1 MKNFIDLDIPKES
14 GDNYYQNR
22 TKNKVEEFIYID
34 RDWYEQLLEPT
45 TYYILGPKGS
55 GKSLYAAYMC
65 ADTRD
70 NTTSKSYTIDVSDY
84 GKLIRMKIANHLDF
98 TEYLTMWKVI
108 LLQKFLLG
116 IDADEI
122 TFWGRSKSFQ
132 SIQTTISNYFGDDV
146 TDDAFNPVTVIDS
159 CSKQAE
165 VTQYISNQINTSG
178 ADVGVPMSL
187 MFGGNIQDTA
197 SEQNSSSVEQK
208 SFVYKDTWSRA
219 ISAFKKT
226 IEKVSFKHNHYLFV
240 DGLDVRPDG
249 INTTEY
255 SECIGALVRAVY
267 DLNARLFGHIKRKDN
282 NTLKIVALTRTDIF
296 LNSNLVNVTSCINDN
311 CVELDWTYSNEN
323 EFRYSKLYK
332 MMNRVLGWDGEST
345 IKPSDIFFGFD
356 LHYPKGRPLRA
367 DLYIQRLSRLRPRD
381 VVKLLQL
388 IQDQC
393 KRRGLNKPTREILN
407 SPELISQYS
416 NYYTDQVKSE
426 MMFSFS
432 GDMIKSIFDLVKT
445 IRSDTITE
453 GQFEDIY
460 LRHCSNHPT
469 FSETFANHRAL
480 LDILYSLDI
489 IGWTEKAMYKHR
501 NTHWHYREIKAI
513 DETYQLPWAR
523 FDGAKDAML
532 VVHRG
537 ACKHILGIAKR

>member
-1 MKNFIDLDIPKES
+1 MKNFIDLELPKES
-14 GDNYYQNR
+14 GDNYYQSR
-22 TKNKVEEFIYID
+22 TKDKVESFIYIEKE
-34 RDWYEQLLEPT
+34 WYERLLEPT
-45 TYYILGPKGS
+45 TYYILGSKGS

-65 ADTRD
+65 ADIRD
-70 NTTSKSYTIDVSDY
+70 NTISKSYSIDVSDY
-84 GKLIRMKIANHLDF
+84 GKLVRMKVANRLDF

-116 IDADEI
+116 IDSDEI
-122 TFWGRSKSFQ
+122 TFWGRTKSFKN
-132 SIQTTISNYFGDDV
+132 IQDTIGEYFGDDV
-146 TDDAFNPVTVIDS
+146 TDDSFNPVTVIDS
-159 CSKQAE
+159 YTKQAE
-165 VTQYISNQINTSG
+165 VTRYISNQISTPGSENY
-178 ADVGVPMSL
+178 APLSL
-187 MFGGNIQDTA
+187 SYGGNLQDKFA
-197 SEQNSSSVEQK
+197 DQSGNSVEQK
-208 SFVYKDTWSRA
+208 SLVYKDTWSRA
-219 ISAFKKT
+219 INAFKKT

-249 INTTEY
+249 INATEY

-267 DLNARLFGHIKRKDN
+267 DLNAKLFGNMKRKDN
-282 NTLKIVALTRTDIF
+282 RNLKIVALTRTDIF

-323 EFRYSKLYK
+323 EFRISKLYK

-345 IKPSDIFFGFD
+345 IKPSDIYFGFD
-356 LHYPKGRPLRA
+356 LHYPKRRPLKA

-393 KRRGLNKPTREILN
+393 KRHGTTKPTREILD

-432 GDMIKSIFDLVKT
+432 NDTIKSIFELVKA
-445 IRSDTITE
+445 IKADTIPE
-453 GQFEDIY
+453 KDFEEIY
-460 LRHCSNHPT
+460 NRHCSRYKG
-469 FSETFANHRAL
+469 FSEVFENHRSL
-480 LDILYSLDI
+480 LDVLYSLDI

-501 NTHWHYREIKAI
+501 NTHWHYREVKAI
-513 DETYQLPWAR
+513 DESYQLPWIR
-523 FDGAKDAML
+523 FDSANKAML
-532 VVHRG
+532 VIHRG
-537 ACKHILGIAKR
+537 ACKHIVGIAKR